1 VAQQISYLYSISV
14 HTLLSKL
21 RITVATKYL
30 VLPESSGKV
39 VANGG
44 MYTVS
49 STSHAAQSP
58 VFEHTDTTRVSL
70 FCAVTSVS
78 SS

>member
-21 RITVATKYL
+21 RITVTTTYL
-30 VLPESSGKV
+30 VLPESSGKEE
-39 VANGG
+39 ANGG

-49 STSHAAQSP
+49 STSHVAQSP
-58 VFEHTDTTRVSL
+58 VLEHTDATHVSL